1 MMSPSRF
8 YKFSAD
14 FFHGGALLSSDI
26 IEIDDTYITIKQK
39 KTPFSPQ
46 KYISIPLQN
55 VIQVEV
61 KKMGAGASVFI
72 KSYSRSQIFCKGLSM
87 KNADKIKQLVL
98 G

>member
-1 MMSPSRF
+1 MSPSRF

-14 FFHGGALLSSDI
+14 FIHGGSLLSSDI

-39 KTPFSPQ
+39 KNPFSPIR
-46 KYISIPLQN
+46 YISIPLRN
-55 VIQVEV
+55 VVNVEV
-61 KKMGAGASVFI
+61 KKIGVGASVFI